1 MKKIIAVL
9 IFYCGFMLSM
19 NPITVY
25 ATEELDNQAENTNQP
40 YADDIG
46 WRYQM
51 IDGKLYKRQYNYTK
65 EQWIGKWVLA

>member
-1 MKKIIAVL
+1 MRKISLLLICIFNFMFFLNPVIAV
-9 IFYCGFMLSM
+9 
-19 NPITVY
+19 
-25 ATEELDNQAENTNQP
+25 ATEQIDNQVVATNQP

-65 EQWIGKWVLA
+65 EKWIGQWVLA